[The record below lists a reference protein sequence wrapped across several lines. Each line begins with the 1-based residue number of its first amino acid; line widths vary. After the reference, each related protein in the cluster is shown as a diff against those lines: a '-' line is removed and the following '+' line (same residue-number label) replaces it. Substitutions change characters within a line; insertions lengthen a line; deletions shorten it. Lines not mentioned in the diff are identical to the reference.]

1 MINLSTQ
8 SVRPR
13 TIIGTLPDPLH
24 FSVVETKDRGGE
36 WSGEGRGRGGGG
48 GGGGGG
54 GWGGGAGRGGET
66 SQEVAA

>member
-24 FSVVETKDRGGE
+24 FSVVETKD
-36 WSGEGRGRGGGG
+36 GGGG
-48 GGGGGG
+48 GG
-54 GWGGGAGRGGET
+54 
-66 SQEVAA
+66 

>member
-13 TIIGTLPDPLH
+13 TIIGTPPDPLH
-24 FSVVETKDRGGE
+24 FSVVETKD
-36 WSGEGRGRGGGG
+36 GGGG
-48 GGGGGG
+48 GGGGCE
-54 GWGGGAGRGGET
+54 A

>member
-24 FSVVETKDRGGE
+24 FSVVETKD
-36 WSGEGRGRGGGG
+36 GGGG
-48 GGGGGG
+48 GGGDKS
-54 GWGGGAGRGGET
+54 GRGGLNT
-66 SQEVAA
+66 MDCNPVCFLGNMFI